1 MHVHSIKSQTCPK
14 YTLAGQ
20 NAGLT
25 GVQLLV
31 LSDHVNLLHHMS
43 YCGRI
48 DITSC
53 RASKRKRK
61 QDSPD
66 YDGAELT
73 KEEKK
78 ERAAQERQR
87 KKNEEK
93 ERKEQEKE
101 QKKLQ
106 K

>member
-1 MHVHSIKSQTCPK
+1 MQLHVQ
-14 YTLAGQ
+14 
-20 NAGLT
+20 
-25 GVQLLV
+25 
-31 LSDHVNLLHHMS
+31 SDHVDLLHHAS
-43 YCGRI
+43 HGGRT
-48 DITSC
+48 DFALC

-78 ERAAQERQR
+78 EKAAQERQR
-87 KKNEEK
+87 KKTEEK